1 MKKKKAS
8 LILAALIA
16 MGGVSAQAAITPD
29 EQNQIVTA
37 VLERLEKEKKISH
50 YVSVNGTDMAAGS
63 NYDNKAA
70 TGEHAMVI

>member
-1 MKKKKAS
+1 MNFLHGMSTMIFYVVASSNVRRKMMKKKKAG

-37 VLERLEKEKKISH
+37 VLERLEKEKKIP
-50 YVSVNGTDMAAGS
+50 TMCR
-63 NYDNKAA
+63 
-70 TGEHAMVI
+70 